1 MVAEAEFAEGA
12 FAEVLAAARDGA
24 EWAWTRL
31 YDAYSPLVLG
41 YLRSRRA
48 PEPEDLTGEVF
59 LKLVRSLD
67 TFSGDESDFR
77 SWLLTVTHHAM
88 VDEFRRRG
96 RRPEDPTERDEL
108 VAAAPPARSE
118 PTAIEELTTEEVLG
132 LLDVLTGAQRE
143 VLSLRLLAGL
153 STREI
158 GGIVGRSRGA
168 VKQLQRRAISR
179 LRDVL
184 ADHPYPI
191 EPPER

>member
-1 MVAEAEFAEGA
+1 MVAEAEFSDGR

-77 SWLLTVTHHAM
+77 AWLLTVTHHAM
-88 VDEFRRRG
+88 IDEFRRRG
-96 RRPEDPTERDEL
+96 RRPEDPTEHEEL

-168 VKQLQRRAISR
+168 VKQLQRRAIHR